1 MFLPLKSSSRSG
13 LLKGDHFSIC
23 GGLRVLEALSKP
35 MVVVYLFESLIEHSL
50 EMREARH
57 PLRGTGL
64 FMLCELSSGF
74 QLIRCLELYW
84 LVAAA

>member
-1 MFLPLKSSSRSG
+1 
-13 LLKGDHFSIC
+13 
-23 GGLRVLEALSKP
+23 

-57 PLRGTGL
+57 PRGETGL

-74 QLIRCLELYW
+74 QLIRCLEFDR